1 MMNWHEWFCYDGI
14 NLIWKKSRG
23 RMKAGSIAGCPND
36 TGRIRVRLFGRWYK
50 AHRIIWEMHNGPI
63 PEGYEID
70 HLDHD
75 PSNNRLNN
83 FRLVLGK
90 ENAKNRPKNKNNT
103 SGYIGVY
110 WDKEREKWYSQ
121 IWVNYKSITLGR
133 FDKMEDAIKAR
144 QEAEI
149 KYGFHPNHG
158 K

>member
-36 TGRIRVRLFGRWYK
+36 TGRIRVRLLGRWYK

-90 ENAKNRPKNKNNT
+90 ENAKNRPKTKT
-103 SGYIGVY
+103 ILVVILVFIG
-110 WDKEREKWYSQ
+110 
-121 IWVNYKSITLGR
+121 IKS
-133 FDKMEDAIKAR
+133 AR
-144 QEAEI
+144 NGI
-149 KYGFHPNHG
+149 RKFG
-158 K
+158 

>member
-1 MMNWHEWFCYDGI
+1 MMNWHEWFCYNGI

-110 WDKEREKWYSQ
+110 WDKERKKWYSQ
-121 IWVNYKSITLGR
+121 IWVNYKCITLGR
-133 FDKMEDAIKAR
+133 FDRMEDAIKAR

>member
-1 MMNWHEWFCYDGI
+1 MILVAYALGF
-14 NLIWKKSRG
+14 
-23 RMKAGSIAGCPND
+23 
-36 TGRIRVRLFGRWYK
+36 FGRWYK

-121 IWVNYKSITLGR
+121 IWVNYKCITLGR

>member
-1 MMNWHEWFCYDGI
+1 MINWHEWFYYDGQ

-23 RMKAGSIAGCPND
+23 RMAAGSVAGCPDD
-36 TGRIRVRLFGRWYK
+36 TGRIRVRLFNRCWK

-70 HLDHD
+70 HLDHN
-75 PSNNRLNN
+75 PSNNALDN
-83 FRLVLGK
+83 FRLVLGV
-90 ENAKNRPKNKNNT
+90 ENARNRPKNKNNT
-103 SGYIGVY
+103 TGHTGVSY
-110 WDKEREKWYSQ
+110 DKQRHKWYAS
-121 IWVNYKSITLGR
+121 IMVNYKSIALGR
-133 FDKMEDAIKAR
+133 FDNLEDAIKAR

>member
-36 TGRIRVRLFGRWYK
+36 TGRIRVRLLGRWYK

-121 IWVNYKSITLGR
+121 IWVNYKCITLGR
-133 FDKMEDAIKAR
+133 FYRMEDAIKAR

>member
-36 TGRIRVRLFGRWYK
+36 TGRIRVMLFGRWYK

-121 IWVNYKSITLGR
+121 IWVNYKCITLGR
-133 FDKMEDAIKAR
+133 FDRMEDAIKAR